1 MDTTEAYKKERKNIL
16 AVFDI
21 AIDAFNRFTPAD
33 WSEEDF
39 NQIISD
45 LKKDKLRMET
55 MDKKYDSF
63 ADLNKYTIP
72 PLFAYF
78 KTYDDEASRYFWQKI
93 KEEQLPY
100 EF

>member
-1 MDTTEAYKKERKNIL
+1 MDTTEAYKKEKKNIL

-21 AIDAFNRFTPAD
+21 AIDAFNRFPPQD

-39 NQIISD
+39 NQIIND
-45 LKKDKLRMET
+45 LKKDKLRIET
-55 MDKKYDSF
+55 MDKKYHSL

-72 PLFAYF
+72 PLFAYL
-78 KTYDDEASRYFWQKI
+78 KTYDDETSRYFWQKI

-100 EF
+100 